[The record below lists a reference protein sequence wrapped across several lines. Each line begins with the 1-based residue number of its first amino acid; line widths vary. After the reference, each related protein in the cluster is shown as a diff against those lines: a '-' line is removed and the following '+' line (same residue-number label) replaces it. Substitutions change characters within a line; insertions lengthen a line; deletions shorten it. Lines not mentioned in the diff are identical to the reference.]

1 MEGLEY
7 YLSVF
12 GSSELGHL
20 KINSLNSL
28 LFLCLE
34 AINTLF
40 SNKILLNLLPLKIE
54 VSSD

>member
-34 AINTLF
+34 TINTLF
-40 SNKILLNLLPLKIE
+40 SNKILLNLLPSKIE